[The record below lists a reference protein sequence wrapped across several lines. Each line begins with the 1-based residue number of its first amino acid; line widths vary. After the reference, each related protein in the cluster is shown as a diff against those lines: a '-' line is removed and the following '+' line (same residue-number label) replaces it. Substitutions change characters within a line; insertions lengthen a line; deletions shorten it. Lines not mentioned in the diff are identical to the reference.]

1 MAAKIIEG
9 SEPAAVAELALF
21 HQPATQVSVKRSFYD
36 ECSSMAPLESN
47 DVISFKISGSPHYID
62 LSQTWLKV
70 TVAIVKED
78 GSELPAKTPKSV
90 KEKDDKGVIQT
101 VQKQE
106 QPWVATVN
114 LPLWSLFKSL
124 NVFFG
129 TKQVCSLD
137 NFNYLM
143 YMLSVINYGQEG
155 KNGVLKMAGYQG
167 EKMGDLMFKTKHGAA
182 FQKRVARFAKSNK
195 VELKG
200 RLMGGVFNIKRYLPP
215 LMDITLDF
223 HQSSDKFFILNYDE
237 RDNIVA
243 VRRKLIDAKLL
254 VRKVAVLDSV
264 DLSLESKNRDDVFI
278 YPYRNDFIRT
288 LYITPGST
296 EAPFHTITTKHLPLR
311 MVCALINAHAYNGA
325 IDHNPYS
332 FESHNAA
339 TFYLKAGDM
348 VVPYNGAAEKFDFN
362 NDRYTEVYH
371 RFCDFVSKDSYD
383 GPTIDYESFAM
394 HSCFF
399 CFDLSPTS
407 PAHRQL
413 HRQGTTQVYIR
424 FDQPLREGIQL
435 ISLIETQEQLDIDFE
450 RSITQ
455 EPTE

>member
-21 HQPATQVSVKRSFYD
+21 NQPATQVSVKRSFYD

-47 DVISFKISGSPHYID
+47 DVLSFKISGSPHYID
-62 LSQTWLKV
+62 LSHTWLQV

-78 GSELPAKTPKSV
+78 GSVLPAKITKSV
-90 KEKDDKGVIQT
+90 KEKDDKGALQT
-101 VQKQE
+101 VQIQQE
-106 QPWVATVN
+106 PWVATVN

-143 YMLSVINYGQEG
+143 YMLSAINYGIEG
-155 KNGVLKMAGYQG
+155 KNGVLKMAGYQQ
-167 EKMGDLMFKTKHGAA
+167 EKMGDKMYKTKHGAA
-182 FQKRVARFAKSNK
+182 FLKRVKQFGGSNK

-200 RLMGGVFNIKRYLPP
+200 RLMGGVFNIKRFLPP

-223 HQSSDKFFILNYDE
+223 HQTSDKFFITNYE
-237 RDNIVA
+237 EIGNQVA

-254 VRKVAVLDSV
+254 VRKVEVLDSV
-264 DLSLESKNRDDVFI
+264 DIALEDKNRKNVYL

-311 MVCALINAHAYNGA
+311 MVCALVSSTAFNGD
-325 IDHNPYS
+325 IGHNPYS
-332 FESHNAA
+332 FEHYNAT

-348 VVPYNGAAEKFDFN
+348 VVPFNGAAEKFDFS
-362 NDRYTEVYH
+362 NDRYTAVYQ
-371 RFCDFVSKDSYD
+371 RFCDYVSTDSYD
-383 GPTIDYESFAM
+383 GPTIDYESFGM

-399 CFDLSPTS
+399 CFDMSPTS

-413 HRQGTTQVYIR
+413 QRQGTTQVYIR
-424 FDQPLREGIQL
+424 FDVPLREGIHL
-435 ISLIETQEQLDIDFE
+435 ISLIQTQEQLDIDFE

-455 EPTE
+455 EPSE